1 MAKLWSQT
9 WCVLVVASLL
19 GLVGYSTP
27 EGEGGGPSVSG
38 EGGTEL
44 VARSDWKPF
53 FEAEGI
59 SGATFVLHEIGTD
72 RTEVYDESRAREPMS
87 PASTF
92 KIMNS
97 MIILETGVLPDVDA
111 VVPWDGVDRELD
123 EWNRDHSLR
132 SGIEVSAVWLYQ
144 ELAQKVGEDKMQQ
157 WVTEAAYGNEN
168 IGGPIDSF
176 WLDGDLRISA
186 LEQVEFLTR
195 LESGELPFRTE
206 TVDAV
211 REILVQESRTDWSW
225 SYKTGLS
232 ATADPDLGWLVGTVD
247 NGTSTWVFA
256 LNVDL
261 EQAGSQLDPSVRQT
275 VAREILEAKAVLPLS

>member
-1 MAKLWSQT
+1 
-9 WCVLVVASLL
+9 
-19 GLVGYSTP
+19 
-27 EGEGGGPSVSG
+27 
-38 EGGTEL
+38 
-44 VARSDWKPF
+44 
-53 FEAEGI
+53 
-59 SGATFVLHEIGTD
+59 
-72 RTEVYDESRAREPMS
+72 MS

-92 KIMNS
+92 KILNS
-97 MIILETGVLPDVDA
+97 MIILETGVLPDVDT
-111 VVPWDGVDRELD
+111 VVSWDGVDREL
-123 EWNRDHSLR
+123 EAWNRDHSLR

-157 WVTEAAYGNEN
+157 WVSDAAYGNEN

-211 REILVQESRTDWSW
+211 REILVQESGPDWSW

-232 ATADPDLGWLVGTVD
+232 VSADPDLGWLVGTVD

-275 VAREILEAKAVLPLS
+275 VVRKILEAEGVLPAS